1 MISEE
6 SKIIYKHM
14 MSFMGLFHEKFVQ
27 PFRCELAPQSNLKKN
42 HFKII
47 NILFLEKTLTLTEIS
62 KALDI
67 EKGSLTSLIDNLEER
82 EMVLRA
88 NDPKDRRKQL
98 ISLSPKGQEEM
109 VKIIDFYIKKMSEYL
124 DKFEREEVEE
134 FRSSLEK
141 CVDFLKKL

>member
-1 MISEE
+1 M
-6 SKIIYKHM
+6 
-14 MSFMGLFHEKFVQ
+14 
-27 PFRCELAPQSNLKKN
+27 
-42 HFKII
+42 
-47 NILFLEKTLTLTEIS
+47 TEIS